1 MMLFLGRFSSL
12 THMQNEQNLSLKKHI
27 NLIKFFQFKIHKN
40 TKKKKIILMN
50 IQNNF
55 SLKNYNTFGIEAKAN
70 QFVSVSS
77 IEELKEVL
85 TQSDDIFI
93 LGGGSNMLLTQN
105 IEKLVVHVN
114 LKGREIVEQNDDF
127 AIVKA
132 QAGENW
138 HEFVL
143 WCIAQNLG
151 GIENLSLIPGN
162 VGTTPIQNIG
172 AYGVEI
178 KDTMFSCE
186 ALNLKT
192 LEIETFTNAQC
203 KFEYRESVFKNELKN
218 QYIITSV
225 SFKLTKKNHKVST
238 TYGAIETELH
248 HQNIKN
254 PTLKDVSNAVIA
266 IRQSK
271 LPDPKELGNSGSFFK
286 NPVVPISVYEKAK
299 EKHPDIPNYPVS
311 ETHVKVPAGWLIEQ
325 AGFKGKRFGDA
336 GIHSKQALVLVNYGQ
351 ATGSEI
357 WSVAQHIQQT
367 VKEMFGIVIEAEVN
381 VI

>member
-1 MMLFLGRFSSL
+1 
-12 THMQNEQNLSLKKHI
+12 
-27 NLIKFFQFKIHKN
+27 
-40 TKKKKIILMN
+40 MN
-50 IQNNF
+50 IIQNQ
-55 SLKNYNTFGIEAKAN
+55 SLKNYNTFGIDTNAQ
-70 QFVSVSS
+70 QFVSVNS
-77 IEELKEVL
+77 ISELKDILSKNKE
-85 TQSDDIFI
+85 IFI
-93 LGGGSNMLLTQN
+93 LGGGSNMLLTQD
-105 IEKLVVHVN
+105 ITKLVVHIN
-114 LKGREIVEQNDDF
+114 LKGREIVEENDDF

-132 QAGENW
+132 RAGENW

-143 WCIAQNLG
+143 WCIDQNFG

-186 ALNLKT
+186 ALNKKT
-192 LEIETFTNAQC
+192 LAIETFTNAQC
-203 KFEYRESVFKNELKN
+203 KFEYRESVFKNELKD

-225 SFKLTKKNHKVST
+225 SFKLSKRNHNVST
-238 TYGAIETELH
+238 TYGAIETELVQ
-248 HQNIKN
+248 QNIKN

-286 NPVVPISVYEKAK
+286 NPIVSNELYEKAK
-299 EKHPDIPNYPVS
+299 ALHPEMPHYVVS

-336 GIHSKQALVLVNYGQ
+336 GVHKNQALVLVNYGT
-351 ATGSEI
+351 ATGAEI
-357 WSVAQHIQQT
+357 VALSMNIQQT
-367 VKEMFGIVIEAEVN
+367 ILEQFGITIEAEVN
-381 VI
+381 II

>member
-1 MMLFLGRFSSL
+1 
-12 THMQNEQNLSLKKHI
+12 
-27 NLIKFFQFKIHKN
+27 
-40 TKKKKIILMN
+40 MN
-50 IQNNF
+50 IIQNQ
-55 SLKNYNTFGIEAKAN
+55 SLKNYNTFGIDTNAQ
-70 QFVSVSS
+70 QFVSVNS
-77 IEELKEVL
+77 ISELKDILSNNKE
-85 TQSDDIFI
+85 IFI
-93 LGGGSNMLLTQN
+93 LGGGSNMLLTQD
-105 IEKLVVHVN
+105 ISTLVVHIN

-143 WCIAQNLG
+143 WCIDQNFG

-186 ALNLKT
+186 ALNKKT
-192 LEIETFTNAQC
+192 LAIETFTNEKC
-203 KFEYRESVFKNELKN
+203 KFEYRESVFKNELKD

-225 SFKLTKKNHKVST
+225 NFKLSKRNHNVST
-238 TYGAIETELH
+238 TYGAIETELL

-254 PTLKDVSNAVIA
+254 PSLKDVSNAVIA

-286 NPVVPISVYEKAK
+286 NPIVSNEIYEKAK
-299 EKHPDIPNYPVS
+299 ALHPEMPHYVVS

-336 GIHSKQALVLVNYGQ
+336 GVHKNQALVLVNYGT
-351 ATGSEI
+351 ATGAEI
-357 WSVAQHIQQT
+357 VALSQNIQQT
-367 VKEMFGIVIEAEVN
+367 ILEQFGIAIEAEVN
-381 VI
+381 II